1 MSKLNVVLVFM
12 LSWGAS
18 VTHGD
23 TYTPGKKVNKNYKSF
38 AKTFLATH
46 CTDCHGETDPEG
58 NLSLADLGP
67 VDEVNAAVWTSVWA
81 QVTLKEMPPKDAAD
95 VGVVERLQ
103 FSDWIVGELTRV
115 MQDKGGFHAHLDPN
129 KGNFVSHELLFDP
142 LPKGIQLQ
150 PTSSPA
156 RIWRVTPQEH
166 ITRLNELINTEA
178 KYDPAKPGLRTR
190 GDHIPT
196 NHGGELKLYFGTD
209 RIIKWEGGTVAYATA
224 VKSVPVV
231 LSSARKHGLEN
242 YPDFYSVNS
251 SEATQILGKAEDIL
265 RYMAYGPLSLA
276 EFPEQITDDPN
287 TYAKVK
293 PEGDL
298 RGLPSAI
305 VYNTKVHRPL
315 TPVYDLM
322 KEPGVTEER
331 LRAAVDYVFE
341 AVTFRPPSGK
351 ESDEYLGILRDSI
364 GKVGK
369 ENGAFMGL
377 SAIFLDRDALFR
389 VETAQSGK
397 PDRYG
402 RVMLQDWE
410 LGLAVNHAFS
420 YVRPDEALRKAIVED
435 RMRTREDVKREV
447 SRMLADDSIR
457 KPRVLRFFRDFF
469 DYDLGGYICKD
480 NGALART
487 GASARGTSHYRAMF
501 DATASTDRLIELI
514 LQKDEDV
521 LKELLTTQQVV
532 ATGADKTYF
541 GKKNNKEER
550 EAAGL
555 AAKKAASENLR
566 KEVAAVADLE
576 KEIKELESKWRDAPG
591 DQVPPELLVNGS
603 FSKVTFEEPD
613 DWELEKGTLN
623 QTELAAGKVVA
634 VRGSVILMQSL
645 PKPIAS
651 KTKLIVK
658 ATRTDSSSRPIRFT
672 AIWDNGSHSA
682 NITTAIGQ
690 MELIVPDGKTM
701 TGIQFATPRENH
713 VISEVSLREDTGI
726 LKTLTQKRKSLDAA
740 KKKLEQAK
748 KKKGN
753 AGSVAV
759 TQAKLSGPRVY
770 ARVSRRSFG
779 AGSMKPERTL
789 ATAPE
794 GQRLGLL
801 THPSWLVSHS
811 DAMDNHAIL
820 RGRWIRE
827 KLLGGG
833 IPDVPITVDAM
844 LPDEPNTTLR
854 ERMRVTREKY
864 CWTCHEKMDP
874 LGLPFEM
881 YNHAGLFRTTELEKP
896 VDTSGEIIDS
906 GDPALDGPVKDA
918 LEMIEK
924 LAASERVEQVF
935 VRHAFR
941 FWMGRNENLNDA
953 PVLQEAHRAYKE
965 SGGSMRAL
973 LVSLLTSDAFLYRT
987 RLDLSLNEA
996 G

>member
-1 MSKLNVVLVFM
+1 MNLMIRTLGVAVLALLGPF
-12 LSWGAS
+12 SQAS
-18 VTHGD
+18 ETYVPGEKPTGD
-23 TYTPGKKVNKNYKSF
+23 FNTFASSF
-38 AKTFLATH
+38 LETH
-46 CTDCHGETDPEG
+46 CFDCHDDETKEADL
-58 NLSLADLGP
+58 NLLELGP
-67 VDEVNAAVWTSVWA
+67 VDETNAAFWKSIWA
-81 QVTLKEMPPKDAAD
+81 QVTLQEMPPKKKSK
-95 VGVVERLQ
+95 VGIIDRLR
-103 FSDWIVGELTRV
+103 FSDWIVNELQRE
-115 MQDKGGFHAHLDPN
+115 MKNKGGFHAHLDPN
-129 KGNFVSHELLFDP
+129 KGNFLSHELLFGS
-142 LPKGIQLQ
+142 LPKGIQLE
-150 PTSSPA
+150 PASSPA

-276 EFPEQITDDPN
+276 EFPEQITDDPK
-287 TYAKVK
+287 TYEKVK
-293 PEGDL
+293 PKGDL

-305 VYNTKVHRPL
+305 VYNSKVLRPL

-322 KEPGVTEER
+322 KEPGTTDER

-341 AVTFRPPSGK
+341 AVTYRLPSGK
-351 ESDEYLGILRDSI
+351 ESDDYLRIAKDSI

-402 RVMLQDWE
+402 RVMLRDWE
-410 LGLAVNHAFS
+410 LGLALNHALS
-420 YVRPDEALRKAIVED
+420 YVRPDEALRKAIVEN

-447 SRMLADDSIR
+447 SRMLDDDSIR

-480 NGALART
+480 NAALAST
-487 GASARGTSHYRAMF
+487 GVSARGTSHYRAMF

-514 LQKDEDV
+514 LQKDKDV

-532 ATGADKTYF
+532 STGTDKTYF
-541 GKKNNKEER
+541 GKKNSKEER
-550 EAAGL
+550 AVATL
-555 AAKKAASENLR
+555 VRKKANEERFN
-566 KEVAAVADLE
+566 KETVVLEGLE
-576 KEIKELESKWRDAPG
+576 KEIKELESKLRDAPG
-591 DQVPPELLVNGS
+591 DQSPPELLVNGS

-613 DWELEKGTLN
+613 HWELEKGTLN
-623 QTELAAGKVVA
+623 LTELVNGKVVGE
-634 VRGSVILMQSL
+634 RGVVVLEQTLS
-645 PKPIAS
+645 KPIAS

-658 ATRTDSSSRPIRFT
+658 ATRTDSSSTAILFK
-672 AIWDNGSHSA
+672 AIWDNGSHSDKI
-682 NITTAIGQ
+682 NTAIGLV
-690 MELIVPDGKTM
+690 ELVVPAGKTM
-701 TGIQFATPRENH
+701 TGIQFNTFRPNLG
-713 VISEVSLREDTGI
+713 ISEVSLREDTGI
-726 LKTLTQKRKSLDAA
+726 LKTLTQKKKSLTAA
-740 KKKLEQAK
+740 KKKLEQEK
-748 KKKGN
+748 KKKIGN
-753 AGSVAV
+753 VNV
-759 TQAKLSGPRVY
+759 TQAELSGPRVY

-779 AGSMKPERTL
+779 NGSMKPERTL
-789 ATAPE
+789 ATLPE

-833 IPDVPITVDAM
+833 IPDIPITVDAM

-896 VDTSGEIIDS
+896 VDTSGEIIGS
-906 GDPALDGPVKDA
+906 GDSALDGPVKNA
-918 LEMIEK
+918 LEMIDK
-924 LAASERVEQVF
+924 LAKNERVEQVF

-941 FWMGRNENLNDA
+941 FWMGRNETLNDG
-953 PVLQEAHRAYKE
+953 PVLQAAHKAYKE
-965 SGGSMRAL
+965 SGGSMKAL
-973 LVSLLTSDAFLYRT
+973 LTSLLASDAFLFRKI
-987 RLDLSLNEA
+987 E

>member
-1 MSKLNVVLVFM
+1 MNLMIRTLGVAVFA
-12 LSWGAS
+12 LFSTVSQAS
-18 VTHGD
+18 ETYVPGEKPTGD
-23 TYTPGKKVNKNYKSF
+23 F
-38 AKTFLATH
+38 KTFASSFLETH
-46 CTDCHGETDPEG
+46 CFDCHDDETSEG
-58 NLSLADLGP
+58 DLNLLELGP
-67 VDEVNAAVWTSVWA
+67 VNETNAAVWKSIWS
-81 QVTLKEMPPKDAAD
+81 QVALQEMPPKKKSKLGIID
-95 VGVVERLQ
+95 RLR
-103 FSDWIVGELTRV
+103 FSDWIVNELRRK
-115 MQDKGGFHAHLDPN
+115 MKNKGGFHAHLDPN
-129 KGNFVSHELLFDP
+129 KGNFVSHELLFGP
-142 LPKGIQLQ
+142 LPKGIQLE

-178 KYDPAKPGLRTR
+178 EYDPEKPGLRTR

-242 YPDFYSVNS
+242 YPNFYTVNS
-251 SEATQILGKAEDIL
+251 SEARQIVGKAEDIL

-276 EFPEQITDDPN
+276 EFPEQITDDPK
-287 TYAKVK
+287 TYEKVK
-293 PEGDL
+293 PKGDL

-305 VYNTKVHRPL
+305 VYNTKVLRPL

-322 KEPGVTEER
+322 KEPGVTDER

-341 AVTFRPPSGK
+341 AVTFRPPTEK
-351 ESDEYLGILRDSI
+351 ESAEYLGILKDSI

-389 VETAQSGK
+389 IESAQSGK

-402 RVMLQDWE
+402 RVMLRDWE
-410 LGLAVNHAFS
+410 LGLAVNHALS
-420 YVRPDEALRKAIVED
+420 YVRPDETLRKSIVED

-447 SRMLADDSIR
+447 SRMLDDDSIR

-480 NGALART
+480 NAALGRT
-487 GASARGTSHYRAMF
+487 GVSSKGTSHYRAMF
-501 DATASTDRLIELI
+501 DATASSDRLIELI
-514 LQKDEDV
+514 LKEDRDV
-521 LKELLTTQQVV
+521 LKELLTTRQVV
-532 ATGADKTYF
+532 ATGNDKSYF
-541 GKKNNKEER
+541 GKKNNREER
-550 EAAGL
+550 EVATLVRKKEAE
-555 AAKKAASENLR
+555 AKLE
-566 KEVAAVADLE
+566 KETVAVADLE
-576 KEIKELESKWRDAPG
+576 KEISELEDKLRADPG

-603 FSKVTFEEPD
+603 FSTVTFEEPD

-623 QTELAAGKVVA
+623 QTELATGKVVA
-634 VRGSVILMQSL
+634 VRGSVVLMQSL
-645 PKPIAS
+645 TEPIAS

-658 ATRTDSSSRPIRFT
+658 AIRTDSSSRPIRFT
-672 AIWDNGSHSA
+672 AIWDNGSHSD
-682 NITTAIGQ
+682 NITTDMGLV
-690 MELIVPDGKTM
+690 ELMVPADKTM
-701 TGIQFATPRENH
+701 TGIKFDTQRGNH
-713 VISEVSLREDTGI
+713 VLTEVSLRKDTGI
-726 LKTLTQKRKSLDAA
+726 LKTLAQKKKSLAAA
-740 KKKLEQAK
+740 KKKLEQEK
-748 KKKGN
+748 KKKV
-753 AGSVAV
+753 GSVNI
-759 TQAKLSGPRVY
+759 TQAELSGPRVY

-779 AGSMKPERTL
+779 NGSMKPERTL

-844 LPDEPNTTLR
+844 LPEEPESTLR

-881 YNHAGLFRTTELEKP
+881 YNHAGLLRTTELEKP

-906 GDPALDGPVKDA
+906 GDPALDGPVKNA

-935 VRHAFR
+935 VRYAFR
-941 FWMGRNENLNDA
+941 FWMGRNETLNDA
-953 PVLQEAHRAYKE
+953 PVLQAAHKAYRE
-965 SGGSMRAL
+965 SGGSMKAL
-973 LVSLLTSDAFLYRT
+973 ITSLLTSDAFLYRKVEKK
-987 RLDLSLNEA
+987 LAEK
-996 G
+996 

>member
-1 MSKLNVVLVFM
+1 MNRLTLALAGVAFAVL
-12 LSWGAS
+12 GTAAQAA
-18 VTHGD
+18 D
-23 TYTPGKKVNKNYKSF
+23 IYTPGEPARGDFKNF
-38 AKTFLATH
+38 AQGFIESH
-46 CTDCHGETDPEG
+46 CLDCHDKETAKG
-58 NLSLADLGP
+58 NLSLEDLGP
-67 VDEVNAAVWTSVWA
+67 VDETNAAVWKSIWA
-81 QVTLKEMPPKDAAD
+81 QVTLREMPPKKKTQPDII
-95 VGVVERLQ
+95 ERLR
-103 FSDWIVGELTRV
+103 FSDWIVSQLQREMKG
-115 MQDKGGFHAHLDPN
+115 KGGFSAHLDPN
-129 KGNFVSHELLFDP
+129 KGNFVSHDLLFGP
-142 LPKGIQLQ
+142 LPKGIRLV
-150 PTSSPA
+150 PTASPA

-166 ITRLNELINTEA
+166 ITRLNELINTEPA
-178 KYDPAKPGLRTR
+178 YDPAKPGMRTR

-276 EFPEQITDDPN
+276 EFPEQITDDPK
-287 TYAKVK
+287 TYEKVK
-293 PEGDL
+293 PKGDL

-305 VYNTKVHRPL
+305 VYNTKVLRPL

-322 KEPGVTEER
+322 KEPGVTGER

-341 AVTFRPPSGK
+341 AVTYRPPSGK
-351 ESDEYLGILRDSI
+351 ESDEYLGILKDSI

-389 VETAQSGK
+389 VETAQSEK

-410 LGLAVNHAFS
+410 LGLALNHALS
-420 YVRPDEALRKAIVED
+420 YVRPDEALRKAIVEG
-435 RMRTREDVKREV
+435 RMRTRDDVKREV
-447 SRMLADDSIR
+447 SRMLAADSIR

-480 NGALART
+480 NAALAST
-487 GASARGTSHYRAMF
+487 GVGARGTSHYRAMF

-514 LQKDEDV
+514 LQKDKDV

-532 ATGADKTYF
+532 ATGNDKTYF

-550 EAAGL
+550 EAATL
-555 AAKKAASENLR
+555 VRK
-566 KEVAAVADLE
+566 KEVEERLKKETAAVADLE
-576 KEIKELESKWRDAPG
+576 KEINELESKLSDAPV

-613 DWELEKGTLN
+613 NWELEKGTLN
-623 QTELAAGKVVA
+623 QKELATGKVVA
-634 VRGSVILMQSL
+634 VRGVVLLEQTLS
-645 PKPIAS
+645 KPIAS

-658 ATRTDSSSRPIRFT
+658 ATRTDSSSKAIRFT

-682 NITTAIGQ
+682 NITPAIGQ

-701 TGIQFATPRENH
+701 IGIQFNTYRGNH
-713 VISEVSLREDTGI
+713 GISEVSLREDTGI
-726 LKTLTQKRKSLDAA
+726 LKTLTQKKKSLAAA
-740 KKKLEQAK
+740 KKKLEQEK
-748 KKKGN
+748 KKKV
-753 AGSVAV
+753 GSVNV
-759 TQAKLSGPRVY
+759 TQAELAGPRVY

-779 AGSMKPERTL
+779 NGSMKPERTL
-789 ATAPE
+789 GTVPE

-827 KLLGGG
+827 RLLGGG

-844 LPDEPNTTLR
+844 LPDEPQNTLR
-854 ERMRVTREKY
+854 ERMRVTREAY

-896 VDTSGEIIDS
+896 VDTTGEIINS
-906 GDPALDGPVKDA
+906 GVPELDGPVKNA
-918 LEMIEK
+918 LEMIDR
-924 LAASERVEQVF
+924 LAKSDRVEQVF

-941 FWMGRNENLNDA
+941 FWMGRNETINDG
-953 PVLQEAHRAYKE
+953 PVLQDAYRAYRDNN
-965 SGGSMRAL
+965 GSMKAL
-973 LVSLLTSDAFLYRT
+973 LASLLTSDAFLYRKV
-987 RLDLSLNEA
+987 EP
-996 G
+996 